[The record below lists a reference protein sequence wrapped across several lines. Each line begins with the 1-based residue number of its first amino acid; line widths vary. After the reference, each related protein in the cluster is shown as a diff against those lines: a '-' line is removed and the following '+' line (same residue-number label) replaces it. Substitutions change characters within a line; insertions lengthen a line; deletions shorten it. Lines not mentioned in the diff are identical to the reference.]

1 MLFRHLINEALLRF
15 YLWRR
20 YWLESIAG
28 FAIILA
34 LFVGLLFAV
43 STFGKLSIQSGTLDG
58 VILGFAIWMF
68 AGAAY
73 SSSASEIAEEIR
85 QRTLQQIAMSPKPL
99 WVMLLVRATVN
110 ISSGLTILLLM
121 LIGVDIVT
129 GFRLGLSYLQ
139 LLALMALAAPALLG
153 VGLAVAGVLLIARKV
168 DMLQA
173 LIYPALVAL
182 VSLPA
187 YPVNATILLPFA
199 FGAAAARSAAS
210 GQALQAT
217 DYVLIVCNSAAWLC
231 AGLVAFRAMDRK
243 ARLLGVMGHV

>member
-1 MLFRHLINEALLRF
+1 MLLRHLTNELLLRLS
-15 YLWRR
+15 LWRR

-28 FAIILA
+28 FAIVLA
-34 LFVGLLFAV
+34 LFAGLLFAV

-58 VILGFAIWMF
+58 VVLGFAIWMF

-85 QRTLQQIAMSPKPL
+85 QRTLQQIAMSPRPL
-99 WVMLLVRATVN
+99 WALLLIRATVN
-110 ISSGLTILLLM
+110 ICIGLVILAVM

-139 LLALMALAAPALLG
+139 VLALMTLAAPALLG
-153 VGLAVAGVLLIARKV
+153 VGLAMAGVLLVVRKV

-199 FGAAAARSAAS
+199 FGAAAARGAAS
-210 GQALQAT
+210 GQTLQAS
-217 DYVLIVCNSAAWLC
+217 DYVLILLNSAAWLGV
-231 AGLVAFRAMDRK
+231 GLVAFRALDRR